1 MPEVVPPSVDTPPP
15 FRRPMQLVGET
26 ATPDPPT
33 LSSLI
38 GQNPAKTETSSTAKI
53 DANSIEAFNRG
64 RWKAGVLGSL
74 NVLFVILAVR
84 AILLVAVVGAI
95 YLTIIATTTP
105 DPWRMA
111 AVAVYAVIV
120 VVPLTWLAAR
130 K

>member
-1 MPEVVPPSVDTPPP
+1 
-15 FRRPMQLVGET
+15 
-26 ATPDPPT
+26 
-33 LSSLI
+33 LI
-38 GQNPAKTETSSTAKI
+38 AGQSPTSSTPTTTATS
-53 DANSIEAFNRG
+53 AEFQHRAA
-64 RWKAGVLGSL
+64 WKAAVLGSL

-84 AILLVAVVGAI
+84 AILLVAVIGAI

-105 DPWRMA
+105 DPWRMG

>member
-1 MPEVVPPSVDTPPP
+1 
-15 FRRPMQLVGET
+15 
-26 ATPDPPT
+26 
-33 LSSLI
+33 LI
-38 GQNPAKTETSSTAKI
+38 GQKTTTPETSSTAKI

-74 NVLFVILAVR
+74 NVLFIILAVR

>member
-1 MPEVVPPSVDTPPP
+1 MIGQTK
-15 FRRPMQLVGET
+15 T
-26 ATPDPPT
+26 TNATTTTPD
-33 LSSLI
+33 L
-38 GQNPAKTETSSTAKI
+38 
-53 DANSIEAFNRG
+53 RG
-64 RWKAGVLGSL
+64 EYITRGAWKAGVLGSL

-84 AILLVAVVGAI
+84 AILLVAVIGAI

-105 DPWRMA
+105 DPWRMG

>member
-1 MPEVVPPSVDTPPP
+1 
-15 FRRPMQLVGET
+15 
-26 ATPDPPT
+26 
-33 LSSLI
+33 LI
-38 GQNPAKTETSSTAKI
+38 GQTNATTKTATSSTPNTEFQHRAQ
-53 DANSIEAFNRG
+53 
-64 RWKAGVLGSL
+64 WKTAVLASL

-84 AILLVAVVGAI
+84 AILLVAVIGAI

-105 DPWRMA
+105 DPWRMG